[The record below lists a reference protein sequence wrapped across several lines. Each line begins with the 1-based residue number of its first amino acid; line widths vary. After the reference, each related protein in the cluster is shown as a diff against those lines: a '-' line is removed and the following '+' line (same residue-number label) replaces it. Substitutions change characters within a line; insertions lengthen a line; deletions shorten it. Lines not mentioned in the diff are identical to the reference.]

1 MAQTVKNNVALTHL
15 LFGLLIVTSLTTPS
29 WRYGPFSWWPLW
41 TFEELAGG
49 PVQLGALNLLPVLFV
64 LSWVALQ
71 TKRRTWRWGASSI
84 TYPLFLFSLWAL
96 FRLEGAPV
104 RLLFIY
110 AGDLAFVWLIYL
122 YYVNLRPPLVPIL
135 ATVIVVQSTVG
146 CLQFLLQRDLGLT
159 LMGELPLNPAFEGVT
174 VLSARGEPWL
184 RAYGLT
190 AHPNLLGALL
200 ALSLMLLL
208 SSDRK
213 RLCAKQG
220 YVLPVFALGL
230 AGLFFSFSRSAWLG
244 CALGLVAWLII
255 KRHRFALAG
264 RRALWW
270 LIPGGLLLAL
280 VFLVYGDLV
289 LSRVVNLQQPVE
301 ARSITQRLYDAQ
313 LALQLTRQD
322 PWLGVGLGR
331 NMEAASQIG
340 ADAERVHNVLL
351 LASAELGLP
360 GLALVLILLLAPTWA
375 LWKLYRQGDYAR
387 AAAGV
392 SPWLVVL
399 VVNQFDT
406 TLWLT
411 GNWQTAI
418 LFGLAAGNT
427 AYQLMR
433 PANDP
438 SRSRG
443 QEEADRNV
451 E

>member
-1 MAQTVKNNVALTHL
+1 MV
-15 LFGLLIVTSLTTPS
+15 
-29 WRYGPFSWWPLW
+29 
-41 TFEELAGG
+41 
-49 PVQLGALNLLPVLFV
+49 
-64 LSWVALQ
+64 
-71 TKRRTWRWGASSI
+71 RRLYRSS
-84 TYPLFLFSLWAL
+84 S
-96 FRLEGAPV
+96 
-104 RLLFIY
+104 
-110 AGDLAFVWLIYL
+110 
-122 YYVNLRPPLVPIL
+122 
-135 ATVIVVQSTVG
+135 VISTV
-146 CLQFLLQRDLGLT
+146 
-159 LMGELPLNPAFEGVT
+159 LPA
-174 VLSARGEPWL
+174 S
-184 RAYGLT
+184 
-190 AHPNLLGALL
+190 
-200 ALSLMLLL
+200 
-208 SSDRK
+208 
-213 RLCAKQG
+213 
-220 YVLPVFALGL
+220 
-230 AGLFFSFSRSAWLG
+230 
-244 CALGLVAWLII
+244 
-255 KRHRFALAG
+255 G

-270 LIPGGLLLAL
+270 LVPGGLLLAL